1 MKVVAVAGVTSEM
14 ARRART
20 VTGGILKV
28 EATVFAVRLSVK
40 WGRKSD
46 SKGFGQSNEKD
57 VVTIDRDAGRVGV
70 SVCVW
75 RAGDCLV
82 SDYRFDL

>member
-1 MKVVAVAGVTSEM
+1 MTVVAVAGVTSEM
-14 ARRART
+14 ARRARM

-75 RAGDCLV
+75 RAGECLV